1 METIIQNGW
10 VIDGTGTE
18 KYRADVLIRDERIVK
33 IGGNIGAQSRHV
45 IDADGCF
52 VMPGFI
58 DTHSHSDIEILSR
71 PALEPKI
78 RQGITTEIL
87 GQDGV
92 SVVPVPPKHLNEW
105 KQNIAGLDGDGG
117 NIKWSFHNTQEY
129 LDTLEKSGINSNVAY
144 LAPHGNIRLEVMGW
158 DNRESTDDE
167 IERMKNV
174 LRREMRAG
182 AIGLSTGLIYV
193 PCAYSAKRELIELC
207 KVARELN
214 GIFVV
219 HQRSEAND
227 ILDSMVEIIDIARIS
242 GVPLHISHFKI
253 CGKNNKE
260 KIDSAFEMIDEA
272 KKAGVAVS
280 FDQYP
285 YTAGST
291 ALSVILPSWVMA
303 GGIKN
308 MISNLASKTTRDKIK
323 KEIESNSRGWDNFV
337 EFAGLDGIYITS
349 VHSQNNKAAIG
360 KNLTQLGQMRNTSP
374 LDAAFDLLMEEE
386 NNVGMVDFY
395 GDEDTLKKIMC
406 RDEQNFC
413 TDGIFSGEPH
423 PRTYGTYPRV
433 FEKYVKEEKLF
444 SVEQAVYKMC
454 GKPAKTFNLAQR
466 GEIKPGNYADIVIMD
481 FDSIAEKG
489 TYIQPKQYPQ
499 GICRVFINGHI
510 VFENNRVDLSRKG
523 MVIRNHI

>member
-1 METIIQNGW
+1 METVIKNGW
-10 VIDGTGTE
+10 VIDGTGAE
-18 KYRADVLIRDERIVK
+18 KYRADVLIRDEKIVE
-33 IGGNIGAQSRHV
+33 IGGNIGVQSRHV
-45 IDADGCF
+45 IDADGRF

-117 NIKWSFHNTQEY
+117 DIDWSFRNTQEY
-129 LDTLEKSGINSNVAY
+129 LDTLQNTGINSNAAY
-144 LAPHGNIRLEVMGW
+144 LVPHGNIRLEVMGW
-158 DNRESTDDE
+158 DDREATDDE

-174 LRREMRAG
+174 LRREMGAG
-182 AIGLSTGLIYV
+182 AVGLSTGLIYV

-214 GIFVV
+214 GVFVV

-227 ILDSMVEIIDIARIS
+227 ILDSMVEIIDITRIS

-260 KIDSAFEMIDEA
+260 KIDSAFAMIDEA

-291 ALSVILPSWVMA
+291 ALSVILPPWVMA

-308 MISNLASKTTRDKIK
+308 MIANLGSKTTREKIK
-323 KEIESNSRGWDNFV
+323 NEISDSHGWDNFV

-349 VHSQNNKAAIG
+349 VHSQKNTAAIG
-360 KNLTQLGQMRNTSP
+360 KNLTQLGQMRDTSP

-395 GDEDTLKKIMC
+395 GDEDTLTKIMC

-413 TDGIFSGEPH
+413 TDGIFSGQPH

-444 SVEQAVYKMC
+444 SVEQAVHKMC
-454 GKPAKTFNLAQR
+454 GKPAQVFNLAQR
-466 GEIKPGNYADIVIMD
+466 GEIKPGNYADIVMMD
-481 FDSIAEKG
+481 FDRIAEQG

-499 GICRVFINGHI
+499 GICRVFINGHS
-510 VFENNRVDLSRKG
+510 VFEDNRVALNRKG
-523 MVIRNHI
+523 MVIRNRI